1 MHRDFSVINPVNAF
15 YFISQ
20 ENILAIHSR
29 RPGLGGLRLPP
40 GMMGWGIDGGELQ
53 WTIADVD
60 DVVPCAGWYADA
72 FSCTKILAEAKF
84 VRTAAHP
91 D

>member
-1 MHRDFSVINPVNAF
+1 MSH
-15 YFISQ
+15 
-20 ENILAIHSR
+20 ENISAIHSHSL
-29 RPGLGGLRLPP
+29 GFGGLRLPP

-72 FSCTKILAEAKF
+72 FSCAQILAEAKL
-84 VRTAAHP
+84 VRAAAHP